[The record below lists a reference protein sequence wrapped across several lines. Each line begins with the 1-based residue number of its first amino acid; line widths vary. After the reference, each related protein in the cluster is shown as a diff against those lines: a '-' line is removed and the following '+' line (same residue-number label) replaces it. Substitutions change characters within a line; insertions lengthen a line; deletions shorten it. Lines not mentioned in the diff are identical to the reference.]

1 MAIITVANPKG
12 GVGKTSTA
20 FNIACKL
27 QQLGL
32 PRIVID
38 LDNLESI
45 SELNAT
51 RNANKYPA
59 FNIYIPKNYQ
69 ELYSFC
75 IENSK
80 TANILID
87 VGGYDASMSRVSV
100 ALADLVITP
109 TMAGVTDQSGIKEFA
124 KILRSINSELQFEKK
139 ATVFFNNI
147 RIKKLDKMIE
157 VIQDNQ
163 DVFTLADT
171 VIKSR
176 DAYNLSMVLGL
187 SVLEIDTKKIQ
198 MAKGEMVRA
207 IDTILLGC
215 EFIQ

>member
-1 MAIITVANPKG
+1 
-12 GVGKTSTA
+12 
-20 FNIACKL
+20 
-27 QQLGL
+27 
-32 PRIVID
+32 
-38 LDNLESI
+38 
-45 SELNAT
+45 
-51 RNANKYPA
+51 
-59 FNIYIPKNYQ
+59 
-69 ELYSFC
+69 
-75 IENSK
+75 
-80 TANILID
+80 
-87 VGGYDASMSRVSV
+87 
-100 ALADLVITP
+100 
-109 TMAGVTDQSGIKEFA
+109 
-124 KILRSINSELQFEKK
+124 
-139 ATVFFNNI
+139 
-147 RIKKLDKMIE
+147 MIE